1 MIDYIRGIL
10 SDKEVTH
17 VTIEANGVGY
27 GVGITLSTFEALP
40 DIGSEVKLY
49 IHYQVR
55 EDAHKLFG
63 FYTKTEKE
71 VFRQLIGVT
80 KIGPK
85 VATSILSG
93 ISIGDLVASV
103 NNADPSRIEKISG
116 VGPKTAQR
124 LVLELKGK
132 LGFEMTGPLS
142 QTSKAVMA
150 KGHSAKNGKT
160 DVKDEAFEAM
170 ISLGYNDK
178 QVIKALARVE
188 QTISESAPVEEWI
201 RKALQVI

>member
-17 VTIEANGVGY
+17 VAVEAHGVGY
-27 GVGITLSTFEALP
+27 GVGIPLSTYEKLP
-40 DIGSEVKLY
+40 EPGAEVKLY

-55 EDAHKLFG
+55 EDAHKLYG
-63 FYTKTEKE
+63 FFTKSEKE
-71 VFRQLIGVT
+71 IFRQLIGIT

-85 VATSILSG
+85 VALSVLSG
-93 ISIGDLVASV
+93 ISINDLVNSI
-103 NNADPSRIEKISG
+103 NSEDPSRLEKIPG

-132 LGFEMTGPLS
+132 LGPSTFSAQQSLS
-142 QTSKAVMA
+142 KNTPVKIGAAV
-150 KGHSAKNGKT
+150 
-160 DVKDEAFEAM
+160 VREEAFAAM

-178 QVIKALARVE
+178 QVLKALTRVE
-188 QTISESAPVEEWI
+188 QTAASDAPVEEWI

>member
-17 VTIEANGVGY
+17 VTIEAHGVGY
-27 GVGITLSTFEALP
+27 GAGIPLSTFEALP

-55 EDAHKLFG
+55 EDAHKLFA
-63 FYTKTEKE
+63 FFTKKEKE
-71 VFRQLIGVT
+71 MFRQLIGIT

-85 VATSILSG
+85 VALSVLSGMTISDLILS
-93 ISIGDLVASV
+93 I
-103 NNADPSRIEKISG
+103 NRADPSRLEKIPG

-132 LGFEMTGPLS
+132 LGSDMSIPVQAARSSFAK
-142 QTSKAVMA
+142 SKSGKGGTAV
-150 KGHSAKNGKT
+150 
-160 DVKDEAFEAM
+160 VRDEAFEAM

-178 QVIKALARVE
+178 QVLKALARVE
-188 QTISESAPVEEWI
+188 ETVDESAPVEEWI

>member
-17 VTIEANGVGY
+17 VTIDAHGVGY
-27 GVGITLSTFEALP
+27 GVGIPLSTFEMLP
-40 DIGSEVKLY
+40 DHGAEVKLY

-63 FYTKTEKE
+63 FFTKTEKE
-71 VFRQLIGVT
+71 MFRQLIGIT

-85 VATSILSG
+85 VALSVLSG
-93 ISIGDLVASV
+93 ISINDLIQSINA
-103 NNADPSRIEKISG
+103 ADPSRLEKIPG

-132 LGFEMTGPLS
+132 LGKGIGSDVSSPRSVM
-142 QTSKAVMA
+142 SKSEPV
-150 KGHSAKNGKT
+150 KGGT
-160 DVKDEAFEAM
+160 VLVRDEAFDAM
-170 ISLGYNDK
+170 LSLGYNDK
-178 QVIKALARVE
+178 QVLKALSRVE
-188 QTISESAPVEEWI
+188 QTVDNSAPVEEWI

>member
-10 SDKEVTH
+10 SEKEVTH
-17 VTIEANGVGY
+17 VVVEAHGVGY
-27 GVGITLSTFEALP
+27 GAGVPLSTYEKLP
-40 DIGSEVKLY
+40 ASGSEVKIY

-55 EDAHKLFG
+55 EDAHKLYG
-63 FYTKTEKE
+63 FFTKTEKE
-71 VFRQLIGVT
+71 IFRQLIGIT

-85 VATSILSG
+85 VALSVLSG
-93 ISIGDLVASV
+93 ISIDDLVRSINA
-103 NNADPSRIEKISG
+103 ADPSRLEKIPG

-132 LGFEMTGPLS
+132 LGSAEMSSP
-142 QTSKAVMA
+142 QTISRV
-150 KGHSAKNGKT
+150 SVT
-160 DVKDEAFEAM
+160 TQSTLVRDEAFEAM

-178 QVIKALARVE
+178 QVSKALARVE
-188 QTISESAPVEEWI
+188 QTTTGDAVVEEWI